1 MNNNKV
7 DIILPSYNKGMYLEE
22 TINSVIK
29 QNHDDWKLFIIDN
42 CSTDNSKKIIE
53 KYSFNKKITVVYLKK
68 NMGAA
73 FARNLGIRISN
84 SKYISFID
92 ADDLW
97 TSDKLQN
104 QINFMEKNNYSFT
117 YTDYTPFLDYNN
129 ERVYK
134 KKINSPQSFTYEKF
148 IYDSS
153 IGTSSMVLL
162 RKIVGVIKFP
172 KVGTLEDFPFKCK
185 ILKKNDTAIKLDAN
199 STFYR
204 ITKGSLTSNKL
215 KNLYWLWYINKN
227 HNNLNLFKNFKS
239 LICISINSIK
249 KYGFK

>member
-1 MNNNKV
+1 MSTKV
-7 DIILPSYNKGMYLEE
+7 DIILPNYNKGIYLEE
-22 TINSVIK
+22 TINSIIK
-29 QNHDDWKLFIIDN
+29 QTYKDWNLLLIDN

-53 KYSFNKKITVVYLKK
+53 KYSSHEKVKIIYLKK

-73 FARNLGIRISN
+73 FARNLGIRISR
-84 SKYISFID
+84 SKYIAFID
-92 ADDLW
+92 GDDLW
-97 TSDKLQN
+97 TSNKLQD

-117 YTDYTPFLDYNN
+117 YTDYTPFFSKNN
-129 ERVYK
+129 QKIYK
-134 KKINSPQSFTYEKF
+134 KKINSPQSFKYEQF
-148 IYDSS
+148 INNSS
-153 IGTSSMVLL
+153 IGTSSMILS
-162 RKIVGVIKFP
+162 RKLVGLTKFP
-172 KVGTLEDFPFKCK
+172 NVGTLEDFPFKCK
-185 ILKKNDTAIKLDAN
+185 ILKNSIAIRSDQN

-227 HNNLNLFKNFKS
+227 YNNLNFFKNLKS